1 MRGAGKEVEGVD
13 RGSLEA
19 NFRPE
24 FWEAEPY
31 PVKMKRRGAC
41 TDGELQ
47 PNSCHLV
54 RALGQKPLPGAPWGL
69 QGLSGLGR
77 RPLEAPKCLLK
88 DCQGVRK
95 LEKSSRDSRSEGHPF
110 SGDSGPK

>member
-54 RALGQKPLPGAPWGL
+54 RALGRKTLPGLPG
-69 QGLSGLGR
+69 
-77 RPLEAPKCLLK
+77 
-88 DCQGVRK
+88 D
-95 LEKSSRDSRSEGHPF
+95 SRDSRDLVRDPWRLSNACLKTAKR
-110 SGDSGPK
+110 SGS